1 MTALKSFINSGA
13 YDVFVAKF
21 DGDDANHFWSHSFG
35 CQNPLRDT
43 AYGHAITVDAEGDFY
58 ITGYFSG
65 SLDVGGGTLLAMG
78 SNSIFIAKFKGEDG
92 SHIWSKSLS
101 IKGQNSVYAYS
112 IAVDKKGD
120 IIITGYFSGT
130 LNFGGVALS
139 STGRKDLFIAKFTG
153 INGSHEWSHRFGGQN
168 SKRDSIKG
176 YSVAIDKNGD
186 LTVTGYFSG
195 TVNIGDKKITSV
207 GGSDF
212 FVAKFKGTDG
222 SKVWVSSFEG
232 TWEDMG
238 KCLTIDPQDNVL
250 ITGYFTGTL
259 DFGDKQLSCTGRRDI
274 FLVKFGGADGQYI
287 WSRSFGGCGPNWD
300 SARAYSVAASKSGDL
315 VITGYFNGTLD
326 FGGGPLISKS
336 NNDIFVAKFN
346 GDGDHIW
353 SHNYGGKKTNFAH
366 SYAVSIDSNEDIIVM
381 GDFSGSL
388 DLGGGLLASTAKRD
402 LFVAKY
408 NGADGSHIW
417 SCISRGTWETL
428 SRDVTI
434 DKKGNVLITGFSS
447 GTVRKFKF
455 NIDTNYPVL
464 LFPVRL
470 ETRFMDNELWLRIYP
485 DQVSIESHRSDLNE
499 HEKAVNSL
507 YRNAKSD
514 EDKRSAWRVMVQR
527 FGSKRAAWIIRSKDK
542 PDLINVEKKPEYKQ
556 VVWGNPPLVRTF
568 PDRFV
573 ICLYKG
579 DGCVKKAIGNQI
591 PCELPLMGDPEK
603 EFNGNLFD
611 GDSSW
616 VNDFDRAEK
625 IGMALKIPLDPN
637 EDRHFTR
644 VIAVGI
650 KYSGTSEGQK
660 MLEDLIDNHHYT
672 SGFSFLPYGTPT
684 NNTMNTK
691 SGYSESLDD
700 PDRSYYNE
708 CCEGQE
714 EAEIENHNSQVVARA
729 FGLDPG
735 LFRNIEN
742 AYINNSPQERE
753 LKKVLWPV
761 FGDYFLFFALSSPP
775 SGNTRVLLRN
785 HFTEFVTARG
795 PLPAVGIGDQ
805 PYGILPVTR
814 INGWKASGLDGHS
827 KVEFYTKL
835 HAILFELYKKWLDM
849 AIDTELVPRITG
861 DSDDPDDELL
871 QILAME
877 PTSTSY
883 GIRPVVK
890 EPFLYDFRSGRVIP
904 PQTDI
909 SSFVKPYSF
918 ETINSF
924 HKGIIEF
931 HVKQKD
937 EVKKGD
943 LLCSVD
949 RHHSRHDYYAP
960 SVGKVLQVFKFN
972 NNEVNRGD
980 SLLTLLL
987 WQLEFQTK
995 EISSN
1000 HTGSVSF
1007 SKHNGD
1013 VVNQG
1018 DLLCS
1023 VGENEYRAPYD
1034 GKVDK
1039 NFYPN
1044 EVPPYHLK
1052 IIQLERTEI
1061 ISDRGVIKYYV
1072 KEGKNFS
1079 KDKLL
1084 FSVRHCH
1091 YAPSDGTVVKN
1102 FDPNKVNKGDKL
1114 IEFLSDFGYRTTIIK
1129 SDYTGSVFFYKQNDY
1144 VVHRGDLLCSV
1155 VVGDYKRH
1163 RYYAPSDGK
1172 IVKIFY
1178 PIEVNE
1184 GGELIEFLPDH
1195 GHSTTTIKSDH
1206 TGSVIFRKKNGEEVS
1221 KGDLLCSVRHCH
1233 YAKYGGKVLEIYY
1246 PNEVNE
1252 GYELIEFSP
1261 DHGDITIIESD
1272 LAGSVIF
1279 SKYNG
1284 DEVREGD
1291 LLCSVDG
1298 HDYRA
1303 PSKGKVVE
1311 IFYPNE
1317 ATKYSEIIQL
1327 GRANPETIYRGRGI
1341 IKYYVNEGDSF
1352 FRDKLLFSGRR
1363 CHYAPSDGTVLKIY
1377 YPNEVNEGDDLIE
1390 FLPDDGDITI
1400 IESDHTGS
1408 VFFSKHNGD
1417 VVSKGDLLCS
1427 VVENDY
1433 ENNYLAPS
1441 KGKLVKNYYPNVT
1454 SYDSID
1460 MKYEFKGVTHRI
1472 NMSDS
1477 GIINYYVKEGEF
1489 FFKDQLLFSV
1499 RHCYYAPFD
1508 GIVSNF
1514 FYPNEVKEGDT
1525 LIQFI
1530 QFMQYRGEYNL
1541 PPWIFPTAQ
1550 AKDIVASINNGT
1562 TLRDYTS
1569 WSEGLDLSIT
1579 IRSNHTGKVYFK
1591 KNISDIVNKGV
1602 PLCSINLNDYYAPF
1616 DGKVLQLFKF
1626 NNDEVKKGDP
1636 LILFGD
1642 IFLAKERARSLIKG
1656 FPNSLADESIFRGIL
1671 DLHAHRLDAWLTSFA
1686 TKRLRAMRERE
1697 PEGIYIGAY
1706 GWLEDLQ
1713 PEENNKVIEGEFIHA
1728 PSADQAA
1735 AAAVLRNAY
1744 LTQKHSDTSK
1754 PYRINLTSDRVR
1766 RALRLLDGVREGQE
1780 LGALLGYL
1788 FERGLHDNGMD
1799 RYIDEFRLAFPLVAN
1814 KLTESK
1820 AGEAA
1825 EAVAARNVVDG
1836 LALAEKWEKSED
1848 AVFKLISKKL
1858 SDNNITVFNKDKSDL
1873 ARLIDNSVM
1882 DSQDGMADL
1891 LFTESM
1897 CQLVKGNF
1905 ERAGAALDAAAGK
1918 ARPPE
1923 IESIQTPISGTGL
1936 GHRVCI
1942 LFNGTINSGQG
1953 PRSKAEP
1960 RLDAWFGDILGDMN
1974 KVGCIAH
1981 IKFDFNKATF
1991 EGLEI
1996 LPGIGPEK
2004 AKLIITDREKNG
2016 DYTQLEDLK
2025 RVQGIGESTINELR
2039 KIELDPYKF
2048 DFNKATFKELE
2059 ILPGI
2064 GPEKAKLIITDR
2076 EKNGDY
2082 TQLGDLKRV
2091 QGIGESTINE
2101 LRKILDTCLVSLKDL
2116 DISPLDF
2123 LYMSSFPLSYRGR
2136 DDSGEPV
2143 SEETELEQRMA
2154 YFIRKL
2160 RNLPACAIVRFDF
2173 ERASDHFTRSIAEAV
2188 ELGRTV
2194 LDLLGKS
2201 SFLRPDSLWLQED
2214 EDTLA
2219 QYDIDELFNRVTD
2232 AHDSISGLLEHFNM
2246 IEKRIVVDF
2255 FNGVINP
2262 SEIVERIK
2270 ADPNFL
2276 RASSQGYGIS
2286 SSLANMILE
2295 VRNSLSGGT
2304 FSSIEEIDNV
2314 PGIGP
2319 DTMHDILY
2327 SLQLP
2332 TDNYEEEIIDVLLE
2346 TSRFGI
2352 EGTISLSPFADPELV
2367 SRKNNTKEEI
2377 NERLSK
2383 CKKLLDG
2390 IENILKEPGSHSK
2403 AINVLVKA
2411 MKAVFGDGFMV
2422 LPTFTAPNP
2431 QDLQT
2436 IYQDASRIHMWLHQA
2451 AQISPA
2457 LSHLEDTIMACD
2469 AWRTR
2474 AIDSDSDYSGILD
2487 EIVTEAF
2494 TLRVAQLPGNG
2505 DRGWLAL
2512 SDDELKKEMT
2522 EEEIKKMEDDIKKI
2536 GRQKGYLSIVSLVPE
2551 TIDFS
2556 NKLTGLLVH
2565 QWQEKIP
2572 DKKVD
2577 TGLSFYYNQPNSQ
2590 PPQSLL
2596 LAVPGEMEDW
2606 GSRWTVDEL
2615 IDIVGDTM
2623 DLARVRIVD
2632 PEALQYGGH
2641 FPPALFLKTESDKLK
2656 PEGWYRCVW
2665 RNFLE
2670 ELLCLDFNTFEV
2682 GDTLNYRIIK
2692 GFVIYSNNCVPIIS
2706 SNDSS
2711 NYLEFG
2717 GNCVYEF
2724 NRDCNFILPTSARR
2738 VDITVCSKWNVDIVW
2753 YDEENRKVKKEKIR
2767 QSLDEKIYSFTF
2779 SYSNINCISIRTY
2792 GGSTAVLKI
2801 CMRPKEV

>member
-35 CQNPLRDT
+35 GQNPLRDT

-130 LNFGGVALS
+130 LNFGGVPLS

-195 TVNIGDKKITSV
+195 TVNIGDKKFTSV

-259 DFGDKQLSCTGRRDI
+259 DFGDEQLSSTGRRDI
-274 FLVKFGGADGQYI
+274 FLVKFGGADGRHI
-287 WSRSFGGCGPNWD
+287 WSHSFGGSGPNWD

-366 SYAVSIDSNEDIIVM
+366 SYAVSIDSNEDVIVT
-381 GDFSGSL
+381 GDFSGTL

-447 GTVRKFKF
+447 GTVHKFKF

-464 LFPVRL
+464 LLPVRL
-470 ETRFMDNELWLRIYP
+470 ETRFMDNELWVRIHP
-485 DQVSIESHRSDLNE
+485 DQVSIESHRNDLND
-499 HEKAVNSL
+499 HEKAMYSL
-507 YRNAKSD
+507 YSSAKSD
-514 EDKRSAWRVMVQR
+514 EDKRSAWRVMVQH

-542 PDLINVEKKPEYKQ
+542 PELINIEKKPEYKQ
-556 VVWGNPPLVRTF
+556 GVWGNPPQVRTF

-573 ICLYKG
+573 VCLYKG

-637 EDRHFTR
+637 EDKHFTR

-691 SGYSESLDD
+691 SGYSESLIDNEKRYD
-700 PDRSYYNE
+700 IE
-708 CCEGQE
+708 CCEGPE
-714 EAEIENHNSQVVARA
+714 DAEIESHNSQVVARA
-729 FGLDPG
+729 FGMDPA
-735 LFRNIEN
+735 LFKNIEN
-742 AYINNSPQERE
+742 AHVNNSPQERE
-753 LKKVLWPV
+753 LKEALWPAL
-761 FGDYFLFFALSSPP
+761 GDYFLTFALSNPP
-775 SGNTRVLLRN
+775 GIETREMLQD
-785 HFTEFVTARG
+785 HFTEFVTACG
-795 PLPAVGIGDQ
+795 PLTAVGIGNQ

-827 KVEFYTKL
+827 KVRFYTKL

-861 DSDDPDDELL
+861 DSDNPDDELL

-877 PTSTSY
+877 STSTSY

-890 EPFLYDFRSGRVIP
+890 EPFLYDFRSGSILRLPVI
-904 PQTDI
+904 TYKCNI
-909 SSFVKPYSF
+909 SSKLQYIEYFVKAGEDVEKDKKLFCLGGEGPYHYNCHNAPSNGKILKILYHEKVSYDDSLILFLSYSF
-918 ETINSF
+918 LTINIISNHTGRVYF
-924 HKGIIEF
+924 DKKKGDF
-931 HVKQKD
+931 
-937 EVKKGD
+937 VKKGD
-943 LLCSVD
+943 LLCLVGPHSYIAPFDGNVSEVLASNNQHVD
-949 RHHSRHDYYAP
+949 KGD
-960 SVGKVLQVFKFN
+960 VLLIFLIDLSSLTRTIRSNRTGWVEYFINAGDVFKKG
-972 NNEVNRGD
+972 E
-980 SLLTLLL
+980 TLYYV
-987 WQLEFQTK
+987 W
-995 EISSN
+995 
-1000 HTGSVSF
+1000 
-1007 SKHNGD
+1007 
-1013 VVNQG
+1013 
-1018 DLLCS
+1018 
-1023 VGENEYRAPYD
+1023 YR
-1034 GKVDK
+1034 
-1039 NFYPN
+1039 
-1044 EVPPYHLK
+1044 
-1052 IIQLERTEI
+1052 LERHEPM
-1061 ISDRGVIKYYV
+1061 Y
-1072 KEGKNFS
+1072 
-1079 KDKLL
+1079 
-1084 FSVRHCH
+1084 
-1091 YAPSDGTVVKN
+1091 
-1102 FDPNKVNKGDKL
+1102 
-1114 IEFLSDFGYRTTIIK
+1114 
-1129 SDYTGSVFFYKQNDY
+1129 
-1144 VVHRGDLLCSV
+1144 
-1155 VVGDYKRH
+1155 
-1163 RYYAPSDGK
+1163 
-1172 IVKIFY
+1172 IFY
-1178 PIEVNE
+1178 
-1184 GGELIEFLPDH
+1184 
-1195 GHSTTTIKSDH
+1195 T
-1206 TGSVIFRKKNGEEVS
+1206 
-1221 KGDLLCSVRHCH
+1221 
-1233 YAKYGGKVLEIYY
+1233 
-1246 PNEVNE
+1246 
-1252 GYELIEFSP
+1252 
-1261 DHGDITIIESD
+1261 
-1272 LAGSVIF
+1272 
-1279 SKYNG
+1279 
-1284 DEVREGD
+1284 
-1291 LLCSVDG
+1291 
-1298 HDYRA
+1298 
-1303 PSKGKVVE
+1303 
-1311 IFYPNE
+1311 
-1317 ATKYSEIIQL
+1317 
-1327 GRANPETIYRGRGI
+1327 
-1341 IKYYVNEGDSF
+1341 
-1352 FRDKLLFSGRR
+1352 
-1363 CHYAPSDGTVLKIY
+1363 
-1377 YPNEVNEGDDLIE
+1377 
-1390 FLPDDGDITI
+1390 
-1400 IESDHTGS
+1400 
-1408 VFFSKHNGD
+1408 
-1417 VVSKGDLLCS
+1417 
-1427 VVENDY
+1427 
-1433 ENNYLAPS
+1433 
-1441 KGKLVKNYYPNVT
+1441 
-1454 SYDSID
+1454 
-1460 MKYEFKGVTHRI
+1460 
-1472 NMSDS
+1472 
-1477 GIINYYVKEGEF
+1477 
-1489 FFKDQLLFSV
+1489 
-1499 RHCYYAPFD
+1499 APFD
-1508 GIVSNF
+1508 GIVSKVLKSDKE
-1514 FYPNEVKEGDT
+1514 EVNEGDAL
-1525 LIQFI
+1525 LILLQKYYDVI
-1530 QFMQYRGEYNL
+1530 YNF
-1541 PPWIFPTAQ
+1541 PPWIFPTSE
-1550 AKDIVASINNGT
+1550 AKDIVVSIDKSI
-1562 TLRDYTS
+1562 TLQEYTS
-1569 WSEGLDLSIT
+1569 WSNGLDFPTTIT
-1579 IRSNHTGKVYFK
+1579 SNHTGNVYFRV
-1591 KNISDIVNKGV
+1591 NVGDVVNKGI
-1602 PLCSINLNDYYAPF
+1602 PLCSIGLHKYYAPF
-1616 DGKVLQLFKF
+1616 DGKVLQVFKF
-1626 NNDEVKKGDP
+1626 NSDKVNKGDAF
-1636 LILFGD
+1636 ILFGD
-1642 IFLAKERARSLIKG
+1642 VFSKKERIRSLIK
-1656 FPNSLADESIFRGIL
+1656 FPDSTNETISKSDDIFMGIL
-1671 DLHAHRLDAWLTSFA
+1671 DLYTYRLDAWFTSLA
-1686 TKRLRAMRERE
+1686 TKRLQAMREHE
-1697 PEGIYIGAY
+1697 PEGIYLGAY
-1706 GWLEDLQ
+1706 GCLEDLQ
-1713 PEENNKVIEGEFIHA
+1713 PEEKSNDIKEEYIHA

-1744 LTQKHSDTSK
+1744 LTQKHSDKGK
-1754 PYRINLTSDRVR
+1754 PFRINLTSDRVR
-1766 RALRLLDGVREGQE
+1766 RALRLLDGLREGQE
-1780 LGALLGYL
+1780 MGALLGYM

-1799 RYIDEFRLAFPLVAN
+1799 CYIDEFRMAFSLVAN
-1814 KLTESK
+1814 KLTEPK
-1820 AGEAA
+1820 ASETA

-1836 LALAEKWEKSED
+1836 LALAEKWGKSKED
-1848 AVFKLISKKL
+1848 VFKLISEKL
-1858 SDNNITVFNKDKSDL
+1858 SNNDKVLSNKEKLDL
-1873 ARLIDNSVM
+1873 ENLIDNTVM

-1891 LFTESM
+1891 LLTESM
-1897 CQLVKGNF
+1897 YQLVQGNF

-1918 ARPPE
+1918 ARTPE

-1942 LFNGTINSGQG
+1942 LFNGSINGGQG

-1960 RLDAWFGDILGDMN
+1960 RLGAWFGDILGDMN

-1981 IKFDFNKATF
+1981 IKFDFNKATS
-1991 EGLEI
+1991 EELEI

-2039 KIELDPYKF
+2039 KILDPYKF

-2082 TQLGDLKRV
+2082 TQLEDLKRV
-2091 QGIGESTINE
+2091 QGIGESIINE
-2101 LRKILDTCLVSLKDL
+2101 LRKIELDPYLVSLKDL
-2116 DISPLDF
+2116 DINPLDF
-2123 LYMSSFPLSYRGR
+2123 LYMSSFPLSYRGK

-2160 RNLPACAIVRFDF
+2160 RNLPACAVVRFDF
-2173 ERASDHFTRSIAEAV
+2173 ERATDHFTRSTAEAV
-2188 ELGRTV
+2188 ELGQTV

-2214 EDTLA
+2214 EDTPA

-2232 AHDSISGLLEHFNM
+2232 AHDSISRLLERFNM

-2270 ADPNFL
+2270 DDPNFL

-2286 SSLANMILE
+2286 TSLASKILK
-2295 VRNSLSGGT
+2295 VRDSLAGGK
-2304 FSSIEEIDNV
+2304 FSSVKEIDNI
-2314 PGIGP
+2314 PGVGP
-2319 DTMHDILY
+2319 DTMHDIYY
-2327 SLQLP
+2327 SLQVP
-2332 TDNYEEEIIDVLLE
+2332 VNSYAGEINEILLE
-2346 TSRFGI
+2346 ANHFGI
-2352 EGTISLSPFADPELV
+2352 ESTISPSLFADPELV
-2367 SRKNNTKEEI
+2367 SRKNNAIDEIRARIKKCNKLMGLISWDKISGEDSVKFIDFLEWNYKINWAKTDDIKIIYNEIRINSEDHSLSLKLIEGKTKA
-2377 NERLSK
+2377 RLTIDDVETDEFIVREK
-2383 CKKLLDG
+2383 NNTR
-2390 IENILKEPGSHSK
+2390 NIYLAISLRDSGDHSK

-2469 AWRTR
+2469 AWRSR
-2474 AIDSDSDYSGILD
+2474 AIDPDSDYSGTLD

-2494 TLRVAQLPGNG
+2494 TLRVAQLPG
-2505 DRGWLAL
+2505 DEEQGWLAL
-2512 SDDELKKEMT
+2512 LDEELKKDRT
-2522 EEEIKKMEDDIKKI
+2522 EDEIEKRENGIKEN
-2536 GRQKGYLSIVSLVPE
+2536 GRPKGYLSIVSLAPE
-2551 TIDFS
+2551 TIDYS
-2556 NKLTGLLVH
+2556 NKLAGLLVY
-2565 QWQEKIP
+2565 QWEEKIP
-2572 DKKVD
+2572 DKQVD

-2596 LAVPGEMEDW
+2596 LAVPGELEERE
-2606 GSRWTVDEL
+2606 SRWTVDEL
-2615 IDIVGDTM
+2615 VDIVRDTM
-2623 DLARVRIVD
+2623 DLAKVRTVD
-2632 PEALQYGGH
+2632 SEALQYGGP
-2641 FPPALFLKTESDKLK
+2641 FPPALFLKTESKKLK
-2656 PEGWYRCVW
+2656 YEKNLEFYHGVW
-2665 RNFLE
+2665 KNFLE
-2670 ELLCLDFNTFEV
+2670 ELFCLDFNTFEV
-2682 GDTLNYRIIK
+2682 GEKLRYRIIK
-2692 GFVIYSNNCVPIIS
+2692 GFRIYSDYSDSYSPVIS
-2706 SNDSS
+2706 SNNDF
-2711 NYLEFG
+2711 NYLECKECSF
-2717 GNCVYEF
+2717 V
-2724 NRDCNFILPTSARR
+2724 LPAPATT
-2738 VDITVCSKWNVDIVW
+2738 VDITVLNISGTEITA
-2753 YDEENRKVKKEKIR
+2753 YDEKNQEVPNTSIFELK
-2767 QSLDEKIYSFTF
+2767 DETSIHTF
-2779 SYSNINCISIRTY
+2779 SPSSGVIHSVLIRNED
-2792 GGSTAVLKI
+2792 GLAAVLKI